1 MHNKPF
7 PKTARSD
14 TIYRYPFLQDKSP
27 FPLPDRNSSASFI
40 IFLKIDY
47 VKDLLKKSNCDIL

>member
-1 MHNKPF
+1 MRKTF
-7 PKTARSD
+7 PKTEPGKKYAR
-14 TIYRYPFLQDKSP
+14 DKTAMS
-27 FPLPDRNSSASFI
+27 LFI

>member
-1 MHNKPF
+1 MHEENLSENR
-7 PKTARSD
+7 ARKKSA
-14 TIYRYPFLQDKSP
+14 RDKIAIS
-27 FPLPDRNSSASFI
+27 LFI

>member
-1 MHNKPF
+1 MHEENLSENRTRKKECPG
-7 PKTARSD
+7 
-14 TIYRYPFLQDKSP
+14 Q
-27 FPLPDRNSSASFI
+27 NSNISII

>member
-1 MHNKPF
+1 MHEENLSENRARKKSARD
-7 PKTARSD
+7 KTAMSLFK
-14 TIYRYPFLQDKSP
+14 TAMSL
-27 FPLPDRNSSASFI
+27 FI

>member
-1 MHNKPF
+1 MRKTF
-7 PKTARSD
+7 PKTE
-14 TIYRYPFLQDKSP
+14 PGKKVCPGQ
-27 FPLPDRNSSASFI
+27 NSNVSII